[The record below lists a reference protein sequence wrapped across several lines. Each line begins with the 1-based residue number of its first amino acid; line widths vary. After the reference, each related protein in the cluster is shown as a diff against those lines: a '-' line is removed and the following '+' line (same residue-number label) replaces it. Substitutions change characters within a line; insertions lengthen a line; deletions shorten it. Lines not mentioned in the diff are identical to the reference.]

1 MTPLKSQAIQT
12 ALRGDWQTAISLN
25 KRLLKENPND
35 IETLNRLAFAFMVLG
50 KAKEAKQ
57 MYQKVLSLDSQNPI
71 ALKSLRRL
79 TSSPK
84 NGFQTHQLATDMDT
98 LFLEE
103 TGKTKVIEL
112 VNVAEPRIV
121 ANLMTGELLTLQVKR
136 LKIFVLDEKKRYIGM
151 LPDDIGKRLIRLL
164 KGGNCYQVYIKAI
177 EARKVTAFFRE
188 TKRVTRFKN
197 QPSFVSTDKT
207 KSLMSKHH
215 AMHKDTDIYIS
226 EDEEEDSVAV

>member
-12 ALRGDWQTAISLN
+12 ALCGDWQTAISLN
-25 KRLLKENPND
+25 QQLLKEDPND

-50 KAKEAKQ
+50 KAKDAKSL
-57 MYQKVLSLDSQNPI
+57 YQKVLHLDSQNPI

-84 NGFQTHQLATDMDT
+84 NGFQAHQLATDLDT

-112 VNVAEPRIV
+112 VNVAEPRVV
-121 ANLMTGELLTLQVKR
+121 ANLMTGELLSLQIKR

-151 LPDDIGKRLIRLL
+151 LPEDLGRRLIKLL
-164 KGGNCYQVYIKAI
+164 GGGNSYQVYVKAV
-177 EARKVTAFFRE
+177 EQRKITVFFRE
-188 TKRVTRFKN
+188 TKRATRFKN
-197 QPSFVSTDKT
+197 QPSFISTDKI
-207 KSLMSKHH
+207 KPLPKHH
-215 AMHKDTDIYIS
+215 KIVHRETENYTS
-226 EDEEEDSVAV
+226 EDEEEES

>member
-1 MTPLKSQAIQT
+1 MILLKSQAIHT

-25 KRLLKENPND
+25 KKLLKENPND
-35 IETLNRLAFAFMVLG
+35 IETLNRLAFAFIVLG

-79 TSSPK
+79 TNSPK

-151 LPDDIGKRLIRLL
+151 LPDDIGKRLNRLL

-177 EARKVTAFFRE
+177 EARKVTVFFRE
-188 TKRVTRFKN
+188 TKRATRFKN

-215 AMHKDTDIYIS
+215 TTHKEAEIYIS
-226 EDEEEDSVAV
+226 EDEEEES